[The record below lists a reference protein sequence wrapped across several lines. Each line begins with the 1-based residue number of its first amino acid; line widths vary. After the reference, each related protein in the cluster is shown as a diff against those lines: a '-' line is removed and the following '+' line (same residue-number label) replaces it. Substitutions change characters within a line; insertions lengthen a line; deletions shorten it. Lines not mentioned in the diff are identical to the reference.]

1 MNPRSKGLQ
10 TEKKKRETRTISTC
24 RFLEYSW
31 SGNFVFKGLWEL
43 LILGDGFGVQSG
55 GCRYVSRN
63 DVFCFDYWNCDRG
76 RSDGAFYQEN
86 RLIWTMTIFRRPKE
100 RIPEQK
106 ELAHFDE
113 KHDRETDDE
122 IFSRKERLSNLEE
135 GKFATDRNTIFS
147 AILQE
152 LKEKAKKKT

>member
-1 MNPRSKGLQ
+1 M
-10 TEKKKRETRTISTC
+10 TIS
-24 RFLEYSW
+24 
-31 SGNFVFKGLWEL
+31 
-43 LILGDGFGVQSG
+43 
-55 GCRYVSRN
+55 
-63 DVFCFDYWNCDRG
+63 
-76 RSDGAFYQEN
+76 
-86 RLIWTMTIFRRPKE
+86 RRQKE
-100 RIPEQK
+100 RISEQK
-106 ELAHFDE
+106 ELAHFDEELALFDE